1 MYEADIAIVGAG
13 VVGLAIAAQVA
24 NDKREVFILEKNE
37 TFGQE
42 TSSRNSQVIHAGI
55 YYPERTLKAKTC
67 VEGNAILYQL
77 CHQHNIDHK
86 RLGKLIVAVDSGEAE
101 ELERLLERGKRNGI
115 EDLEILSGQDVK
127 QIEPNVR
134 AVAALFSPSSGV
146 VDVHALM
153 RYFLGKAKDNG
164 AKMVYNTKVIGIERE
179 GNNGYKVTVEDQG
192 GNSSFITRVL
202 INCAGLNSD
211 KVASLSGIDISKAGY
226 NLHYCKGEY
235 FKLTKSKS
243 KLVKRLVYPAPELK
257 ATGLGIH
264 ITPGLDGGVLLG
276 PNARY
281 VDSIDYSVDEQ
292 QKEAFCESV
301 ARFLPMIGYED
312 LEPEMA
318 GIRPTLREPEGEFR
332 DFVIR
337 DEQDKG
343 LPGFINLIGIE
354 SPGLTSCP
362 AIAKYVAHIVDEALG
377 S

>member
-1 MYEADIAIVGAG
+1 MYEADITIIGAG
-13 VVGLAIAAQVA
+13 VVGLAIAAEVA
-24 NDKREVFILEKNE
+24 NGERGVFILEKNQ

-55 YYPERTLKAKTC
+55 YYPEGTLKAKTC

-77 CHQHNIDHK
+77 CNQYAIDYK
-86 RLGKLIVAVDSGEAE
+86 RLGKLIVAVDDEETEQLEA
-101 ELERLLERGKRNGI
+101 LWRRGKRNGI
-115 EDLEILSGQDVK
+115 ESLEMLSKQDVK
-127 QIEPNVR
+127 QIEPNIR

-146 VDVHALM
+146 VDAHALM
-153 RYFLGKAKDNG
+153 RYFLGKARDNG
-164 AKMVYNTKVIGIERE
+164 AKIVYKTKVIGIEKE
-179 GNNGYKVTVEDQG
+179 GNNGYKVTGEDQS
-192 GNSSFITRVL
+192 GNFSFITRVL

-211 KVASLSGIDISKAGY
+211 KVASLAGIDTSKAGY

-235 FKLTKSKS
+235 FKLTKGKS
-243 KLVKRLVYPAPELK
+243 KLVKRLVYPVPELK

-264 ITPGLDGGVLLG
+264 VTPGLDGRVLLG

-301 ARFLPMIGYED
+301 ARFLPIIRYED

-318 GIRPTLREPEGEFR
+318 GIRPMLREPDGEFR

-337 DEQDKG
+337 DEHDKG

-362 AIAKYVAHIVDEALG
+362 AIAKYVGEIIEELG
-377 S
+377 I

>member
-1 MYEADIAIVGAG
+1 M
-13 VVGLAIAAQVA
+13 AIAAEVA
-24 NDKREVFILEKNE
+24 NERREVFVIEKNE

-55 YYPERTLKAKTC
+55 YYPEGTLKTKTC
-67 VEGNAILYQL
+67 VEGNAILCQL

-101 ELERLLERGKRNGI
+101 ELERLLGRGKRNGI
-115 EDLEILSGQDVK
+115 EDLEILTGQDVK
-127 QIEPNVR
+127 QIEPNIK

-211 KVASLSGIDISKAGY
+211 KVAYLAGIDISKAGY

-243 KLVKRLVYPAPELK
+243 KLVKRLIYPAPELK

-264 ITPGLDGGVLLG
+264 VTPGLDGRTLLG

-292 QKEAFCESV
+292 QKEAFCELA
-301 ARFLPMIGYED
+301 ARFLPMIKYED

-318 GIRPTLREPEGEFR
+318 GIRPTLQGPQDEFR
-332 DFVIR
+332 DFIIR
-337 DEQDKG
+337 DEYDKG
-343 LPGFINLIGIE
+343 LTGFINLIGIE
-354 SPGLTSCP
+354 SPGLTASP
-362 AIAKYVAHIVDEALG
+362 AIAKYVADIVNETL
-377 S
+377 